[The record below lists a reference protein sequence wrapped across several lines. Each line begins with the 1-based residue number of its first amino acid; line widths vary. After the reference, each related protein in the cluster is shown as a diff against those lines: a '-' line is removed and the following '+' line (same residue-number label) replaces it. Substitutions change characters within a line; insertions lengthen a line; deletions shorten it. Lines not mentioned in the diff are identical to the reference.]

1 MALPG
6 SDPAVRREAAMK
18 RALVA
23 LAVAGAAALA
33 LNLVPHGDLPG
44 RDARIEIDH
53 SAIGSQ
59 PCQ

>member
-1 MALPG
+1 
-6 SDPAVRREAAMK
+6 MK